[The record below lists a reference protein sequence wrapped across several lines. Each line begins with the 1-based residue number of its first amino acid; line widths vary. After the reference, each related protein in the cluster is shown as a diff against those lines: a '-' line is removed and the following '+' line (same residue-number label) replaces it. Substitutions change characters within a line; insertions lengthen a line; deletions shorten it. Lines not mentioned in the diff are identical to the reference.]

1 MCYNIYVI
9 KRWLQQ
15 QQQTKGTERKMK
27 EYIITGYN
35 EGREFTP
42 ILIYAKDYTEAYLN
56 ACYKL
61 PQGATIN
68 KVIEVNG

>member
-1 MCYNIYVI
+1 MIITTTTNE
-9 KRWLQQ
+9 RH
-15 QQQTKGTERKMK
+15 GTKMK
-27 EYIITGYN
+27 EYIITGYD
-35 EGREFTP
+35 EGNEFTP